1 MRLQRLL
8 SQLFP
13 CPYLLGAQT
22 VFIVVVGCYAVGAE
36 GSIAIALPAAAQV
49 DGFVDASEFILATDG
64 DAYGIV
70 FAIAYVGETY
80 FADDGRVEGSWGTEA
95 IDA

>member
-1 MRLQRLL
+1 MRLQGVL

-22 VFIVVVGCYAVGAE
+22 VFVVVVCCHSLGAE
-36 GSIAIALPAAAQV
+36 GCIAVSLPAAAEV

-70 FAIAYVGETY
+70 FAIAYVGESY
-80 FADDGRVEGSWGTEA
+80 LADYGSVEGTWCT
-95 IDA
+95 